1 MARRTSS
8 SQTKST
14 ALRPFVCAPEAC
26 AGLDGSDGF
35 APTVAPSS
43 VACRSEAAFR
53 CEPLPPPSCAVG
65 AASGCGA
72 APPECATRCGSMSTP
87 ACTTEGGCATGSD
100 CAPGCGAGLPG

>member
-14 ALRPFVCAPEAC
+14 ALRPFVCAPGVC
-26 AGLDGSDGF
+26 DSLDGSDGF
-35 APTVAPSS
+35 APGAPLAPA
-43 VACRSEAAFR
+43 ACGFETAFC

-87 ACTTEGGCATGSD
+87 ACTTECGCATGSD
-100 CAPGCGAGLPG
+100 CAPVCGAGWPG

>member
-14 ALRPFVCAPEAC
+14 ALRPFVCA
-26 AGLDGSDGF
+26 GLDCSDCF
-35 APTVAPSS
+35 APTVAPSP
-43 VACRSEAAFR
+43 VACWLETAFC

-87 ACTTEGGCATGSD
+87 ACTTECGCATGIG
-100 CAPGCGAGLPG
+100 CAPVCGAGLPG